1 MILVFGNI
9 SYDVILPL
17 KDLPGPH
24 EKVLCEGAVTGFGGS
39 AANTAWWLGKMGIP
53 VRLSGAA
60 GKDIFGEAH
69 LASLEEGG
77 VQVSGVDRVEE
88 GSGMAVVFSLKREKR
103 MIRVPGA
110 NAFGRFNPGLLD
122 GCRLVYLSGINV
134 PVRRQFAAEARSR
147 GIPVVCGWHG
157 AQNPGL
163 AAMVDGFIMNA
174 DEGER
179 LTGRTD
185 PWEIIRALGGS
196 FAAITLPE
204 GGCVVSDG
212 IELRQVS
219 APELDPVDRTGG
231 GDAFA
236 AGFLAGFYL
245 GRDLFECGEA
255 GNRLAA
261 RVIMG
266 KGARPTITIPEGMFD
281 PGG

>member
-1 MILVFGNI
+1 MILIHGNI
-9 SYDVILPL
+9 SYDVVLPL

-24 EKVLCEGAVTGFGGS
+24 EKVLCQGAATGFGGS

-53 VRLSGAA
+53 VRLAGAA
-60 GKDIFGEAH
+60 GKDLLGEAH
-69 LASLEEGG
+69 LASLKEAG

-103 MIRVPGA
+103 MIRIPGA
-110 NAFGRFNPGLLD
+110 NLCGRFNPGLLD
-122 GCRLVYLSGINV
+122 GCRLVYLSGINA
-134 PVRRQFAAEARSR
+134 PVRRQFAGEARSR

-157 AQNPGL
+157 AQDPGL
-163 AAMVDGFIMNA
+163 APMVDGFIMNA

-179 LTGRTD
+179 LTGRID
-185 PWEIIRALGGS
+185 PGEIIRALEVS

-204 GGCVVSDG
+204 GGCAVSDG
-212 IELRQVS
+212 MEVRHVP

-236 AGFLAGFYL
+236 AGFLAGYYL
-245 GRDLFECGEA
+245 GKDLFECGVV

-266 KGARPTITIPEGMFD
+266 KGARPEMTIPEGIFD
-281 PGG
+281 PGE